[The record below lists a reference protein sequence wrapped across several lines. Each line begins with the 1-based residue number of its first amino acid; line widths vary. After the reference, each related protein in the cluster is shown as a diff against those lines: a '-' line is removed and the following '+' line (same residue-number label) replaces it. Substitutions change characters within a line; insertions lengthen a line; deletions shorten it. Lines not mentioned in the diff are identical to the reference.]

1 MMVNLPRKEPA
12 MDPNTEAALH
22 ALLTGPLVASL
33 GTLHEGA
40 PFVSMVPVVPAPD
53 GSGHL
58 IHVSRLAQHTR
69 DLQADSPVSLMLMA
83 PLEKGQ
89 DPLALPRVTLQG
101 EAEEIPRDSDPH
113 ETAAAAYL
121 ARFPQAELTLGLGDF
136 SFFLLRPTAGRLV
149 LGFGRALS
157 LDAAQIRSSLSK
169 VR

>member
-1 MMVNLPRKEPA
+1 ME
-12 MDPNTEAALH
+12 PNTEAALH

-40 PFVSMVPVVPAPD
+40 PFVSMVPVVPASD

-69 DLQADSPVSLMLMA
+69 DLLADSPVSLMLMA
-83 PLEKGQ
+83 PMDEGQ

-101 EAEEIPRDSDPH
+101 EAEEIPRDSDRH
-113 ETAAAAYL
+113 EAASEAYL

-136 SFFLLRPTAGRLV
+136 SFFLIRPTAGRLV

-157 LDAAQIRSSLSK
+157 LDAAQIRASLSK
-169 VR
+169 IR